1 MLKVST
7 VTLSRWECD
16 KVYPTWDQQPRVTAY
31 LGVMF
36 QHVVRTPRLWQ
47 AGGGATPNPLS
58 YLRDNMH
65 ANATLTP
72 LTRAKLVH
80 HHLATGASM
89 RSTATTFGVTD
100 KTVRKWLMRAQL
112 SGFPQR
118 LEDRSSVP
126 LRQPRKTSPQLENQI
141 LALRRQRRSYAQILM
156 LLPLS
161 KASLSRVLRRHG
173 LNRLASL
180 DPPRPPVVRYERAT
194 PGELLHLDIKK
205 LGRFH
210 QPGVRATG
218 DRSHRNPGAG
228 TESLHV
234 AIDDH
239 SRIAFACLFPDE
251 KTPSVLAA
259 LHQAVAFYQAH
270 GIQIQRVLTDRG
282 STYRSKL
289 FAQACLQLGLK
300 HLFTKPYRPQTNGK
314 AERFIQTITREW
326 AYARSYDSSVHRA
339 TFLPLFLHDY
349 NFHRPHSALL
359 SLPPSSRLPPTA
371 DNVSRYNT

>member
-1 MLKVST
+1 
-7 VTLSRWECD
+7 
-16 KVYPTWDQQPRVTAY
+16 
-31 LGVMF
+31 MF
-36 QHVVRTPRLWQ
+36 QHVVRTPRVWQ
-47 AGGGATPNPLS
+47 VGGGFTRNRRLS
-58 YLRDNMH
+58 HSDTMH

-72 LTRAKLVH
+72 LMRAKLVR
-80 HHLATGASM
+80 HHLASGHSLRTSAAS
-89 RSTATTFGVTD
+89 FGVSE
-100 KTVRKWLMRAQL
+100 KTVRKWLKRSQL
-112 SGFPQR
+112 SGSPQR

-126 LRQPRKTSPQLENQI
+126 RRQPRKTPPQLEDQI

-156 LLPLS
+156 VLPIS
-161 KASLSRVLRRHG
+161 KASLSRIFQRHG

-180 DPPRPPVVRYERAT
+180 DPPKPPIVRYERAT

-239 SRIAFACLFPDE
+239 SRLAFASLFPDE

-259 LHQAVAFYQAH
+259 LHQTIAFYKAH
-270 GIQIQRVLTDRG
+270 GITIQSILTDQG

-289 FAQACLQLGLK
+289 FAAACKNLGLR
-300 HLFTKPYRPQTNGK
+300 HLFARPYRPQTNGK
-314 AERFIQTITREW
+314 AERFIQTLTREW
-326 AYARSYDSSVHRA
+326 AYARPYDSSDHRA
-339 TFLPLFLHDY
+339 TSLPLYLHDY
-349 NFHRPHSALL
+349 NFHRPHSALHAK
-359 SLPPSSRLPPTA
+359 PPSSRLPQTA
-371 DNVSRYNT
+371 DNVSRYNS

>member
-1 MLKVST
+1 MVRSHSS
-7 VTLSRWECD
+7 SRRSLR
-16 KVYPTWDQQPRVTAY
+16 TTA
-31 LGVMF
+31 
-36 QHVVRTPRLWQ
+36 
-47 AGGGATPNPLS
+47 AA
-58 YLRDNMH
+58 
-65 ANATLTP
+65 
-72 LTRAKLVH
+72 
-80 HHLATGASM
+80 
-89 RSTATTFGVTD
+89 FGVCE
-100 KTVRKWLMRAQL
+100 KTVRKWLKRAQQ

-118 LEDRSSVP
+118 LEDRSSRP
-126 LRQPRKTSPQLENQI
+126 LRQPRKTPPHLEAQI

-156 LLPLS
+156 VLPVS
-161 KASLSRVLRRHG
+161 KATLSRVLQRHG

-180 DPPRPPVVRYERAT
+180 DPPKPPVVRYERAT

-228 TESLHV
+228 VESLHV

-239 SRIAFACLFPDE
+239 SRLAFASLFPDE

-270 GIQIQRVLTDRG
+270 GIQIQNVLTDRG

-289 FAQACLQLGLK
+289 FAQTCQQLGLQ

-326 AYARSYDSSVHRA
+326 AYARPYDSSDHRA

-349 NFHRPHSALL
+349 NFHRPHSALH

-371 DNVSRYNT
+371 DNLSRYNS